1 MPQAIPFSEV
11 VNVIPSV
18 LSAGG
23 VAVDLNGVMLT
34 QNPLAPYGTV
44 LDFADE
50 TGVQDYFGASSTEAG
65 LAADY
70 FNGFSIASA
79 QPGALYVTAYPES
92 AIAAWLRSGSLAN
105 VTIAQLQALTG
116 SLSVVMDG
124 FTWAAA
130 SISLSAATSFS
141 AAAAAIQTALA
152 ATSQTAA
159 DFTGSITGTELTVTA
174 VASGAL
180 AIGQEVTGVGV
191 TAGTVIT
198 GFGTGTGADGTYTVN
213 TSQTV
218 ASEALTAQYV
228 APSVTFNSTANAFI
242 ITSGITGATSS
253 AAYATG
259 TLAASLK
266 LDQADGAILSQ
277 GAAAATPGVFMAN
290 LLTQTQNWATFFT
303 TWESVLAE
311 KEAFATWSN
320 SVAPR
325 YLYVSQDSDV
335 NALVANSTLT
345 FGNYLQTNN
354 LVGTL
359 PVWGPNTDT
368 NNQYA
373 AFVSGYAAA
382 LNFNEE
388 NGRATLAF
396 KMQSGLPAAVS
407 DINSY
412 TAVLSNGYNVYSY
425 FGSNNPANNQ
435 AWMMPGSVSGVWKWA
450 DTYLN
455 QIWLNANLQ
464 LAMVNLMLAV
474 KSLPYNAQGYS
485 LVNAAASDPINQAV
499 TFGAIRKGVQLS
511 AAQVAEIKYALGF
524 DASAQITATGYYL
537 QIQPAPASVRV
548 GRGSPPMTLYY
559 QDGES
564 IQKLSLASI
573 TVQ

>member
-50 TGVQDYFGASSTEAG
+50 TGIQDYFGAGSTEAG
-65 LAADY
+65 LGAIY

-152 ATSQTAA
+152 ATTQTAA
-159 DFTGSITGTELTVTA
+159 EFTGSISGTELTVTA
-174 VASGAL
+174 VASGTL
-180 AIGQEVTGVGV
+180 AIGQAVTGTGV

-218 ASEALTAQYV
+218 ASESLTAQYV
-228 APSVTFNSTANAFI
+228 APAVTFNSTANAFI
-242 ITSGITGATSS
+242 ITSGITGAASS

-277 GAAAATPGVFMAN
+277 GADAATPGVFMAN

-303 TWESVLAE
+303 TWESILAE
-311 KEAFATWSN
+311 KQAFAAWSN

-373 AFVSGYAAA
+373 AFASGYAAA
-382 LNFNEE
+382 LNFNETE
-388 NGRATLAF
+388 GRATLAF
-396 KMQSGLPAAVS
+396 KMQSGPPAAVS

-412 TAVLSNGYNVYSY
+412 TAVRSNGYNVYSY
-425 FGSNNPANNQ
+425 FGSNNPANNK

-524 DASAQITATGYYL
+524 DASAQITATGFYL
-537 QIQPAPASVRV
+537 QIQPAPASVRS